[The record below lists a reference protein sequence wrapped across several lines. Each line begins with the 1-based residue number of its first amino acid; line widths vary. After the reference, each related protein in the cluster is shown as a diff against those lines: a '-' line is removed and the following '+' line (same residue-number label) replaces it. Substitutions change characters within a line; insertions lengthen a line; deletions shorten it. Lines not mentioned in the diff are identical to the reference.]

1 VLASVFDSGAVY
13 YPTILV
19 LPVATGAALALW
31 RPEPRGLWILLAV
44 VAAFVLFDFALDDTR
59 FDDLPFFVL
68 LGLFMFG
75 LGLLA
80 RFAVA
85 RIVRSSRAA
94 A

>member
-13 YPTILV
+13 YPTILA
-19 LPVATGAALALW
+19 LPVVTGAALALW
-31 RPEPRGLWILLAV
+31 RPERRALWILLTM

-59 FDDLPFFVL
+59 FDDLPFFVV

-85 RIVRSSRAA
+85 RGVRSRRVAA
-94 A
+94 

>member
-31 RPEPRGLWILLAV
+31 RPERRGLWILLAV

-59 FDDLPFFVL
+59 FDDLPFFVV
-68 LGLFMFG
+68 LGLLMFG

-80 RFAVA
+80 RFAVT
-85 RIVRSSRAA
+85 RGMRSRRAA